1 MIKYLKHDQI
11 DFKQWDKCIHNSV
24 GAYIYAYSWYLDI
37 VAGEWDALVEDDYVS
52 VFPLPFRHKFGI
64 KYVYQPVFTQQ
75 LGLFSTALQGIAKLN
90 EFLQTIPKEFKL
102 IEINLNKYYL
112 TIKRKNYSLVE
123 NLNLELDLAKDYEH
137 IQKQYSTNLK
147 RNIKKAKKNELQ
159 ISGHIKPE
167 QLIELFK
174 NNKGNELNV
183 YSQEDYV
190 RLGRLAYMLLH
201 KGKASIE
208 GVYNKENTLIA
219 AALFVSG
226 KTRFIFLFSGLS
238 QEGKEK
244 AAMPLLIN
252 NYIEK
257 NSNSNKVF
265 DFEGSNNESL
275 ARFYRSF
282 GAKEY
287 HYFGLRQYRF
297 VFPFKELLD
306 FYKFLKNKH

>member
-1 MIKYLKHDQI
+1 MIKHIKHDQI
-11 DFKQWDKCIHNSV
+11 DFKRYDECVNRSM

-37 VAGEWDALVEDDYVS
+37 VAGEWDVLVEDDYVS
-52 VFPLPFRHKFGI
+52 VFPLPFRVKFGI
-64 KYVYQPVFTQQ
+64 KYIYQPVFTQQ

-90 EFLQTIPKEFKL
+90 EFISVIPKEFKL
-102 IEINLNKYYL
+102 IEINLNKYYV
-112 TIKRKNYSLVE
+112 TIKRKNYKLVE
-123 NLNLELDLAKDYEH
+123 NLNLELDLAKDYEQIH
-137 IQKQYSTNLK
+137 KQYSTNLK

-159 ISGHIKPE
+159 TSNHIKPE

-174 NNKGNELNV
+174 SNKGNELNV
-183 YSQEDYV
+183 YSPEDYV

-219 AALFVSG
+219 AALFVLGS
-226 KTRFIFLFSGLS
+226 TRLIFLFSGLS
-238 QEGKEK
+238 DEGKEK
-244 AAMPLLIN
+244 AAMPFLIN
-252 NYIEK
+252 NFIEK
-257 NSNSNKVF
+257 HSNSNKIF

-282 GAKEY
+282 GAQEY

-297 VFPFKELLD
+297 PFKQIA
-306 FYKFLKNKH
+306 KLKNKLNS